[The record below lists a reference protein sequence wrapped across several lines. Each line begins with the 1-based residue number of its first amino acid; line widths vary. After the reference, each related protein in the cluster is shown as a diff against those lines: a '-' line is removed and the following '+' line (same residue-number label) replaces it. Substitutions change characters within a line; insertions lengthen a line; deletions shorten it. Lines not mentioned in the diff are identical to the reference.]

1 MTRCRLALIAMV
13 TLLLGGCSTLDAI
26 KNINVGNDF
35 EKDSRAYLQLIRW
48 HELESAVVT
57 YVSVPVQK
65 DYRKRIEAAGDV
77 HVADYRI
84 KSMECD
90 PENGEAKLKVEF
102 DYYRP
107 PSTRVLT
114 VVDNQKWS
122 YEGQEGGRSWR
133 LQTLLPE
140 FK

>member
-1 MTRCRLALIAMV
+1 MNRSRLALIALA
-13 TLLLGGCSTLDAI
+13 TLFIGGCSTYRAI
-26 KNINVGNDF
+26 KNVNIGSDF
-35 EKDSRAYLQLIRW
+35 EKSARAYVQLIRW
-48 HELESAVVT
+48 HEMESAMVS
-57 YVSVPVQK
+57 YVSVPLQK
-65 DYRKRIEAAGDV
+65 EFRKRIEAAGDLQV
-77 HVADYRI
+77 VDYRI
-84 KSMECD
+84 KSMGCD
-90 PENGEAKLKVEF
+90 PVKGEATMNVEF

-122 YEGQEGGRSWR
+122 YEEENGEHYWR